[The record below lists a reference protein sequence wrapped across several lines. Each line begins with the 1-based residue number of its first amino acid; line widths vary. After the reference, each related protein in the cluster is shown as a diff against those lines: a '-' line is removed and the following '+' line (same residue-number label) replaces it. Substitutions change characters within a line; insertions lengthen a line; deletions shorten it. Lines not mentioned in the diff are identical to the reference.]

1 MSRNFELLQLAEREH
16 EVFSRPRS
24 HAGPAKG
31 RKAGID
37 LQSAAHEERSKVI
50 PRFPALPGAD
60 APPTEREDKVLSRPR
75 SRAVPTPGT
84 RAGLDLE
91 AIAQGEAIK
100 LVQRIFLLPGSD
112 APRMVVFCGVG
123 RGEGSSWVCLRAS
136 EALAS
141 QVKASVCVVDANWH
155 APFLHEYFRRAHAKG
170 LAEAVL
176 ESGPISNYAQ
186 RLNGGNLWVMTCGS
200 RSTSP
205 RALLTSDGL
214 QPRLAELRAVFDY
227 VLIDAPPVN
236 LHADAALLG
245 KLADGVVLVVQ
256 ANSTHRDVARK
267 AKESL
272 ESAKVRVLGAVLNK
286 RTFPIPES
294 WYRRL

>member
-24 HAGPAKG
+24 HATPTKG

-37 LQSAAHEERSKVI
+37 RDPVGHEEGSKVI
-50 PRFPALPGAD
+50 QRLHALPDSD
-60 APPTEREDKVLSRPR
+60 APQAEREDKVFSRPR
-75 SRAVPTPGT
+75 SRVVPTNGR

-91 AIAQGEAIK
+91 AMAQGEAIK
-100 LVQRIFLLPGSD
+100 LVQRVFLLPGSD
-112 APRMVVFCGVG
+112 APRMVLFCGVG
-123 RGEGSSWVCLRAS
+123 RGDGSSWVCLRAS
-136 EALAS
+136 ETLAS
-141 QVKASVCVVDANWH
+141 QVKASVCVVDANLH
-155 APFLHEYFRRAHAKG
+155 APFLHEYFRSNNSKG

-176 ESGPISNYAQ
+176 GSGPIRNYAQ
-186 RLNGGNLWVMTCGS
+186 LLNGSNLWVITCGS
-200 RSTSP
+200 RIADPHT
-205 RALLTSDGL
+205 LLTSDRL

-236 LHADAALLG
+236 LYADATLLG
-245 KLADGVVLVVQ
+245 RLADGVVLVVQ
-256 ANSTHRDVARK
+256 ANSTHREVARK

-272 ESAKVRVLGAVLNK
+272 ESAKLRVLGAVLNK

-294 WYRRL
+294 WYRKL